1 MPQYAEV
8 IVSVSAARVDRP
20 FHYSVDEQLR
30 SLVRIGSRVLV
41 PFGSREV
48 EGYVVGLVDETDVE
62 DVKPIVD
69 VVDASPV
76 LTDDQLQLAEW
87 LSDRYLCLRVEALQ
101 CVLPAGTRHRT
112 ELRLTPAVDPT
123 AGLGEHRLTGAE
135 RRLLSALPPE
145 GALVSGLSSLG
156 SREWILRHAASLEAK
171 GLLKRSSER
180 LNPTVSTVT
189 KQVVELAEEIS
200 PDTSVLTEKQQAVLA
215 VLSQNVQ
222 GDLSTKELADRAGV
236 TSSVVDALVKKGVLQ
251 KKRVEVRR
259 DPLESVR
266 HLQTATSAEPFELTA
281 EQAEAV
287 AAITRE
293 FEREGPKRTILL
305 HGVTGSGKTEVYM
318 RAVAAALSRGKQAI
332 VLVPE
337 IALTSQIVERFNARF
352 GCDIAVLH
360 SGLSLGERYDE
371 WNRIREGRASIVI
384 GARSAVFAPLPR
396 LGVIIVDEE
405 HETAYKQEESP
416 RYHAREVAEKRAELS
431 DAVLVLGSATPSIET
446 YYRAKQGLIDR
457 YGLPTRVCGFQMPA
471 VRIVDMRQEE
481 HQDGDQPI
489 FSEALREAI
498 ALHIGRGGQVIL
510 FLNRRGHSTVILCKD
525 CGHVM
530 RCRHCDVALTY
541 HSARQALRC
550 HYCDFS
556 VRPPDVCP
564 KCKGRV
570 IRFLGAGTEKVERQ
584 LALDFPGIEI
594 ARLDVDTTR
603 RKHSHME
610 ILERFRSGAA
620 KVLVGTQMVAKG
632 LDYPNVSLVGVVSAD
647 TSLNL
652 PDFRSAER
660 TFQLILQVAGR
671 AGRSMQGGEVI
682 VQTYCPDHYS
692 ILAAS
697 QCDYEGFFERELQA
711 RKEACYP
718 PFTRMTAIL
727 LHGKDERVVMRS
739 ADRVAALLRNRLTD
753 VAPPIEVLG
762 PSPAVLVRVKDQ
774 YRWYV
779 LLKGSDLSVAIP
791 LLRNVI
797 THVVPRLKRVGVAMS
812 ITVDPMNMM

>member
-20 FHYSVDEQLR
+20 FHYSIDEQMGGA
-30 SLVRIGSRVLV
+30 VRIGSRVLV
-41 PFGSREV
+41 PFGNREV
-48 EGYVVGLVDETDVE
+48 EGYVVGLVDESDVP
-62 DVKPIVD
+62 DVKPILHI
-69 VVDASPV
+69 VDASPV

-87 LSDRYLCLRVEALQ
+87 LSDTYLCFRVEALQ

-112 ELRLTPAVDPT
+112 ELKLIPVADPAADKIGQHLT
-123 AGLGEHRLTGAE
+123 RAE
-135 RRLLSALPPE
+135 RRLLSAIPRE
-145 GALVSGLSSLG
+145 GVLLSRLGSLG
-156 SREWILRHAASLEAK
+156 SRESILRNAASLEAK
-171 GLLKRSSER
+171 GLLERRTER
-180 LNPTVSTVT
+180 LNPAVSTIT
-189 KQVVELAEEIS
+189 KRVVELAEEIS
-200 PDTSVLTEKQQAVLA
+200 PDTSVLTEKQRAVVA
-215 VLSQNVQ
+215 VLSEQ
-222 GDLSTKELADRAGV
+222 GQGNWSTKELADRAGV
-236 TSSVVDALVKKGVLQ
+236 TSSVVEALVRKGVLQ
-251 KKRVEVRR
+251 RKRVQVRR
-259 DPLESVR
+259 DPLVSLR
-266 HLQTATSAEPFELTA
+266 HLQASAAAEPFELTA

-293 FEREGPKRTILL
+293 LEREGKKRTILV

-318 RAVAAALSRGKQAI
+318 RAVAAALSRGEQAI

-337 IALTSQIVERFNARF
+337 IALTSQIVERFSARF
-352 GCDIAVLH
+352 GRDIAVLH
-360 SGLSLGERYDE
+360 SGLSLGERHDE
-371 WNRIREGRASIVI
+371 WQRIREGQASIVI
-384 GARSAVFAPLPR
+384 GARSAIFAPLPR
-396 LGVIIVDEE
+396 LGIIIVDEE

-446 YYRAKQGLIDR
+446 YYRAKQGIIDR
-457 YGLPTRVCGFQMPA
+457 YGLPARVCGFKMPT
-471 VRIVDMRQEE
+471 VRVVDMRQEE
-481 HQDGDQPI
+481 HHDGGQPI
-489 FSEALREAI
+489 FSEALRQAI
-498 ALHIGRGGQVIL
+498 SLHIDRGGQIIL

-530 RCRHCDVALTY
+530 RCQHCDVALTY

-550 HYCDFS
+550 HYCDYT

-570 IRFLGAGTEKVERQ
+570 IKYFGVGTEKVERQ
-584 LALDFPGIEI
+584 LAIEFPGIEVV
-594 ARLDVDTTR
+594 RLDVDTTR
-603 RKHSHME
+603 RKHSHMQ

-620 KVLVGTQMVAKG
+620 RVLVGTQMVAKG

-692 ILAAS
+692 IVAAS

-718 PFTRMTAIL
+718 PFARMASIL
-727 LHGKDERVVMRS
+727 LHGADERKVMRS
-739 ADRVAALLRNRLTD
+739 ADRVAALLRSRLTETTPA
-753 VAPPIEVLG
+753 VEILG
-762 PSPAVLVRVKDQ
+762 PSPAALVRVKNQ

-779 LLKGSDLSVAIP
+779 LLKGPDLSGVIP

-797 THVVPRLKRVGVAMS
+797 AHVVPKLRRAGVAMS
-812 ITVDPMNMM
+812 ITIDPMNMM